1 VSRDRSPARRGTRS
15 IGSEL
20 KLLFRAISFFAI
32 LLLVVNIGSRVVV
45 LSELRPHARAL
56 QTVQDDL
63 NDLNA
68 GMLNEETGLRGYLAS
83 GSNTF
88 LEPYLEAKP
97 EVDAALARVMNGISN
112 GQASRDFISMQRAQL
127 RWSDEW
133 AKLAVSPQY
142 GSLTGAA
149 TASRPPQAELAQFLS
164 GGKVLFD
171 GYRTAFTVLSD
182 DIQSSLTAADDA
194 ESAWLVWSGI
204 LQALIALGA
213 VSMAF
218 VASRRLR
225 RLVVEP
231 VAALVTTVAQ
241 LRSGH
246 LDARVPKTKAPTELV
261 ALSHDVD
268 EMAVTL
274 QDNSDLAE
282 QRAREIDRHVDRLGL
297 VLGVAREIA
306 GSLSLRYVLE
316 AVTEAAL
323 RIGSVRARVWL
334 VDQDE
339 RSIATEYDTAGD
351 RKSPVEVLRL
361 EIGVGSVGRA
371 VQYGRPIGPEPAEV
385 AGETLLAVPMIIG
398 GRVVGV
404 LECIQRVQDAPPE
417 GDVRDVLAIL
427 EALAAQAAGSVE
439 SARLHEK
446 TAEMAVTD
454 ALTGLQN
461 RRAFD
466 NDLAAEVRR
475 ALRYGRPLSVIFLDL
490 DHFKAVNDRYGHD
503 YGDIALQQAATAL
516 RANMRDTDRCY
527 RLGGEELIVIAPE
540 TNVREALMAA
550 ERLRKAIEH
559 SAGPGAPVVTASF
572 GVAELPTHAANG
584 GALVRAADLAV
595 YAAKSRGRNCVAVA
609 GPEGP
614 PGAPGQQGPWVPM
627 PR

>member
-1 VSRDRSPARRGTRS
+1 VQRGTRS

-32 LLLVVNIGSRVVV
+32 LLLVVNIGSRVIV
-45 LSELRPHARAL
+45 LTVLRPHARAL
-56 QTVQDDL
+56 QTVQADL
-63 NDLNA
+63 NELNS
-68 GMLNEETGLRGYLAS
+68 GMLSEETGLRGYLAS

-97 EVDAALARVMNGISN
+97 EVDAAIARVMGGIST
-112 GQASRDFISMQRAQL
+112 GQTARDFITMQRAQL
-127 RWSDEW
+127 RWTDEW
-133 AKLAVSPQY
+133 AKLALSPAY
-142 GSLTGAA
+142 GSVTGAA
-149 TASRPPQAELAQFLS
+149 TANRPPQAELAQFLS
-164 GGKVLFD
+164 GGKALFD
-171 GYRTAFTVLSD
+171 EYRGAFAQLSD
-182 DIQSSLTAADDA
+182 DIENSLTAADDA

-204 LQALIALGA
+204 GQALIALGG
-213 VSMAF
+213 VIMAF

-231 VAALVTTVAQ
+231 VAALVTTVAE

-261 ALSHDVD
+261 VLSHDVD
-268 EMAVTL
+268 LMAVAL
-274 QDNSDLAE
+274 QDKSDLAE
-282 QRAREIDRHVDRLGL
+282 ERAHEIDRHVDRLGL
-297 VLGVAREIA
+297 VLGVAREVA
-306 GSLSLRYVLE
+306 GSLSQHYVLE

-323 RIGSVRARVWL
+323 RIGCVRARVWL
-334 VDQDE
+334 VDEDD
-339 RSIATEYDTAGD
+339 RSIATAYDTDGG
-351 RKSPVEVLRL
+351 RKAAAPVLRL

-371 VQYGRPIGPEPAEV
+371 VKYARPIGPEPADIE
-385 AGETLLAVPMIIG
+385 GQTLLAVPMVIG

-404 LECIQRVQDAPPE
+404 LECMQVKDEPPV
-417 GDVRDVLAIL
+417 GDVLDIL

-446 TAEMAVTD
+446 TAALAVTD

-466 NDLAAEVRR
+466 EQLAAEVRR

-540 TNVREALMAA
+540 TNVRDAMLAA
-550 ERLRKAIEH
+550 ERLRSAIEH

-595 YAAKSRGRNCVAVA
+595 YAAKARGRNCVAVA

-614 PGAPGQQGPWVPM
+614 PGPPGQQGPWVPM

>member
-1 VSRDRSPARRGTRS
+1 MVTRDRLRARSTRS
-15 IGSEL
+15 IGREL
-20 KLLFRAISFFAI
+20 KLLFRAISCFAI
-32 LLLVVNIGSRVVV
+32 LLLVVNIGSRVIV
-45 LSELRPHARAL
+45 LTELRPHARAL
-56 QTVQDDL
+56 QTQQDNLGEL
-63 NDLNA
+63 NS

-83 GSNTF
+83 GSKTF

-97 EVDAALARVMNGISN
+97 DVDAAMTRLLSGVPAGR
-112 GQASRDFISMQRAQL
+112 AARDFMLMQSAQM
-127 RWSDEW
+127 RWTEDW
-133 AKLAVSPQY
+133 AKLAVSPEY

-149 TASRPPQAELAQFLS
+149 TATRPPQAELATFLS

-171 GYRTAFTVLSD
+171 DYRAAFGKLSD
-182 DIQSSLTAADDA
+182 DIQSGLSAADNA

-204 LQALIALGA
+204 VQAVIALGA
-213 VSMAF
+213 VIMAF

-225 RLVVEP
+225 RLVVVP
-231 VAALVTTVAQ
+231 VAALVSTVTQ
-241 LRSGH
+241 LRTG
-246 LDARVPKTKAPTELV
+246 DYNARVPITQAPTELV
-261 ALSHDVD
+261 ALSRDVD
-268 EMAVTL
+268 EMAVAL
-274 QDNSDLAE
+274 QEKSDLAE
-282 QRAREIDRHVDRLGL
+282 ERAHEIDRHVDRLGL

-334 VDQDE
+334 VEQDE
-339 RSIATEYDTAGD
+339 RTIATAYDTDGP
-351 RKSPVEVLRL
+351 RKAAL
-361 EIGVGSVGRA
+361 EIMTTEVGVGSVGRA
-371 VQYGRPIGPEPAEV
+371 VKYARPIGPEPADVE
-385 AGETLLAVPMIIG
+385 GQTLLVVPMIIG

-404 LECIQRVQDAPPE
+404 LECMQEQDSPPV
-417 GDVRDVLAIL
+417 GDVLDIL

-446 TAEMAVTD
+446 TAALAVTD
-454 ALTGLQN
+454 PLTALPN

-516 RANMRDTDRCY
+516 RTHMRDTDRCY

-540 TNVREALMAA
+540 TNVRDALLAA
-550 ERLRKAIEH
+550 ERLRSAIEQ

-572 GVAELPTHAANG
+572 GVAELPTHATDG

-595 YAAKSRGRNCVAVA
+595 YAAKAQGRNCVAVA
-609 GPEGP
+609 GPQGP
-614 PGAPGQQGPWVPM
+614 PGPPGRQGPWVPM

>member
-1 VSRDRSPARRGTRS
+1 VIVARDRPDTRRSTRS

-20 KLLFRAISFFAI
+20 KLLFRAISFFAV
-32 LLLVVNIGSRVVV
+32 LLLIVNIGSRVIV
-45 LSELRPHARAL
+45 LAEVRPHARAL

-63 NDLNA
+63 NQLNS

-83 GSNTF
+83 GAITF
-88 LEPYLEAKP
+88 LEPYLAAKP
-97 EVDAALARVMNGISN
+97 DVDAVTARLMSGVPKGHAM
-112 GQASRDFISMQRAQL
+112 RDFLALQRAQL
-127 RWSDEW
+127 RWTDGWS
-133 AKLAVSPQY
+133 KLAVSPAY

-149 TASRPPQAELAQFLS
+149 TSSRPPHAELAQFLS

-171 GYRTAFTVLSD
+171 AYRGAFAHLSA
-182 DIQSSLTAADDA
+182 DIQSNLTAADNA
-194 ESAWLVWSGI
+194 ESAWLLWSGV
-204 LQALIALGA
+204 LQALIAVGA
-213 VSMAF
+213 VIMAF
-218 VASRRLR
+218 VASHRLR

-231 VAALVTTVAQ
+231 VSALVATVSQ

-246 LDARVPKTKAPTELV
+246 YDARVPRTQAPTELV

-268 EMAVTL
+268 EMAVAL
-274 QDNSDLAE
+274 QEKSDLAE
-282 QRAREIDRHVDRLGL
+282 ARAHEIERHVDRLGL

-316 AVTEAAL
+316 AVTDAAL

-334 VDQDE
+334 VEPDD
-339 RSIATEYDTAGD
+339 RSIATAYDTEGG
-351 RKSPVEVLRL
+351 RKSALEVLRL

-371 VQYGRPIGPEPAEV
+371 VKYARPIGPEPSEF
-385 AGETLLAVPMIIG
+385 AGQTMLAVPMIIG

-404 LECIQRVQDAPPE
+404 LECMQVEDDPPV
-417 GDVRDVLAIL
+417 GDVLDILA
-427 EALAAQAAGSVE
+427 ALAAQAAGSVE

-446 TAEMAVTD
+446 TAELAVTD
-454 ALTGLQN
+454 PLTGLAN

-466 NDLAAEVRR
+466 ENLAAEVRR

-490 DHFKAVNDRYGHD
+490 DNFKLVNDRYGHD
-503 YGDIALQQAATAL
+503 YGDIALQQAAAAL
-516 RANMRDTDRCY
+516 RAHMRDTDRCY

-540 TNVREALMAA
+540 TNVRDALLAA
-550 ERLRKAIEH
+550 ERLRSAIEH
-559 SAGPGAPVVTASF
+559 CAGPGAPVVTASF

-595 YAAKSRGRNCVAVA
+595 YAAKARGRNCVAVA
-609 GPEGP
+609 GPPGP
-614 PGAPGQQGPWVPM
+614 PGPPGQQGPWVPL